1 MRALILN
8 DRSWHY
14 ECYIHIIDFC
24 RSKKIQV
31 DILEL
36 YVDQFHCKS
45 FYESYFADTVNY
57 IQHIKINDKKQFF
70 YAKNKPYDIVFLPTD
85 NLDYL
90 KVFNIKLPENHAVH
104 SFHKILNNTTTK
116 DPLDKQIVFID
127 HTRGFRNHL
136 SNHVD
141 IRYFSEKKPY
151 AYPCAEII
159 SKQEKI
165 KILSQ
170 ETSINV
176 VICANPTNINT
187 PLEITR
193 LKSLSDNIKI
203 YWIHKNLSSVQ
214 ILHSDDIKIMQ
225 NCNQKE
231 FHEILKKTHYVY
243 VPNLHNKDY
252 KKDSTT
258 GVLNQAFSFC
268 CQLIWPDRDYNKYCK
283 LYSPLEYSEGLKID
297 NNPNIDLVEK
307 ERRELIEHRNKVF
320 SRFFNGHK
328 INLLYFKGKNFG
340 NFGDELSP
348 YIIKKILNHEN
359 IDENDNP
366 ANHKKNL
373 IAVGS
378 YIQVAQNNFYIF
390 GSGIRALFHKLNF
403 NKLNIISV
411 RGPLTRKVLL
421 SKNIDCPEVYGDP
434 ALLLPNFYKPD
445 KITNLSK
452 KIGIVPHISQVQNFK
467 NPDPAKYFIIDPTQY
482 WKVVIDQIY
491 SCECILSSSLHGLIC
506 ADAYNIPNLWF
517 KQKLQAGEFKFL
529 DYFASQS
536 REKVYISNVEEFC
549 ESNLYNG
556 GNKIDMNISL
566 NKFKSSNLLK

>member
-36 YVDQFHCKS
+36 YADLFDHRS
-45 FYESYFADTVNY
+45 FYKSHFPDTVNY

-70 YAKNKPYDIVFLPTD
+70 YGKNKPYDIVFLPTD

-104 SFHKILNNTTTK
+104 SFHKILNNTSTK

-141 IRYFSEKKPY
+141 IRYFSENKPY

-176 VICANPTNINT
+176 VMCANPTTINT

-268 CQLIWPDRDYNKYCK
+268 CQLIWPDRDYNKFSK
-283 LYSPLEYSEGLKID
+283 LYSPLEYSDGLGID
-297 NNPNIDLVEK
+297 NNPNIDLVAK
-307 ERRELIEHRNKVF
+307 ERRELIGHRNKVF
-320 SRFFNGHK
+320 STFLPKLKHKLYATTLNYNQPELTDNIYNELTAEQKECIIDIEILDNGSSKNKATSTTLPLSDNLFFGGGVNVLLK
-328 INLLYFKGKNFG
+328 KFLESDNEYFAIINNDIIFYGKHFFDNAIQEMIDNDVALY
-340 NFGDELSP
+340 SP
-348 YIIKKILNHEN
+348 SVINSTIKKCSWPPMWNWYTKSVRNVDFIDWMFPIMRRDLAELIVQFPEDLHLGWGLDFYSGIIAKENGLKVGVSDNLTVSHLVSNTFRSGN
-359 IDENDNP
+359 IDITENKFSID
-366 ANHKKNL
+366 A
-373 IAVGS
+373 G
-378 YIQVAQNNFYIF
+378 NNMNKYF
-390 GSGIRALFHKLNF
+390 LNSKYKSDF
-403 NKLNIISV
+403 
-411 RGPLTRKVLL
+411 LL
-421 SKNIDCPEVYGDP
+421 MHQ
-434 ALLLPNFYKPD
+434 
-445 KITNLSK
+445 TNLEY
-452 KIGIVPHISQVQNFK
+452 KI
-467 NPDPAKYFIIDPTQY
+467 
-482 WKVVIDQIY
+482 
-491 SCECILSSSLHGLIC
+491 
-506 ADAYNIPNLWF
+506 
-517 KQKLQAGEFKFL
+517 
-529 DYFASQS
+529 
-536 REKVYISNVEEFC
+536 
-549 ESNLYNG
+549 
-556 GNKIDMNISL
+556 
-566 NKFKSSNLLK
+566 

>member
-36 YVDQFHCKS
+36 CADLFDHRS
-45 FYESYFADTVNY
+45 FYKSHFPDTVNY

-127 HTRGFRNHL
+127 HARGFRNHL

-151 AYPCAEII
+151 AYPCAEIV

-268 CQLIWPDRDYNKYCK
+268 CQLIWPDRDYNKFSK
-283 LYSPLEYSEGLKID
+283 LYSPLEYSGGLGID
-297 NNPNIDLVEK
+297 NNPNIDLVAK

-320 SRFFNGHK
+320 STFLPKLKHKLYATTLNYNQPELTDNIYNELTAEQKECVIDIEILDNGSSKNKAASTTLPLSDNLFFGGGVNVLLK
-328 INLLYFKGKNFG
+328 KFLESDNEYFAIINNDIIFYGKHFFDNAIQEMIDHDVALY
-340 NFGDELSP
+340 SP
-348 YIIKKILNHEN
+348 SVINSTIKKCSWPQMWNWYTKSVRNVDFIDWMFPIMRRDLAELIVQFPEDLHLGWGLDFYSGIIAKENGLKVGVSDNLTVSHLVSNTFRSGN
-359 IDENDNP
+359 IDITENKFSIDAGN
-366 ANHKKNL
+366 NMNKYFLNSKYKSDFLLMHQKNL
-373 IAVGS
+373 
-378 YIQVAQNNFYIF
+378 
-390 GSGIRALFHKLNF
+390 
-403 NKLNIISV
+403 
-411 RGPLTRKVLL
+411 
-421 SKNIDCPEVYGDP
+421 E
-434 ALLLPNFYKPD
+434 YK
-445 KITNLSK
+445 I
-452 KIGIVPHISQVQNFK
+452 
-467 NPDPAKYFIIDPTQY
+467 
-482 WKVVIDQIY
+482 
-491 SCECILSSSLHGLIC
+491 
-506 ADAYNIPNLWF
+506 
-517 KQKLQAGEFKFL
+517 
-529 DYFASQS
+529 
-536 REKVYISNVEEFC
+536 
-549 ESNLYNG
+549 
-556 GNKIDMNISL
+556 
-566 NKFKSSNLLK
+566 